1 MSPKPRNSH
10 TEILLP
16 SKLAEG
22 VRLVNPE
29 LVQHILAT
37 SNETQDNLPIELL
50 VKDYIISSQD
60 IDSNSNFLTR
70 NLII

>member
-50 VKDYIISSQD
+50 VKDYIISAQD